1 MATFKSNENQT
12 MFFFL
17 LNLPRSNIL
26 VKGKET
32 GSTIQVAS
40 EDKNY
45 T

>member
-1 MATFKSNENQT
+1 MATLKMNENQT
-12 MFFFL
+12 MFF

-26 VKGKET
+26 EVKGKET
-32 GSTIQVAS
+32 GSSIQVAS